1 MGALRKRFERVQN
14 SSLPCTYWSSKPWVQ
29 ANTLVEL
36 SDSPHIIY
44 SVSPPHT
51 FIDCSARST
60 VPCFNLIQPILP
72 PRASSRPRLNSNT
85 NFNTGTLCSKGKTLR
100 FRALLTHAYGTQMCC
115 LVNTVR
121 GINSEVV
128 GTLTLTS
135 SISRHISTNPS
146 PSTHNTFW
154 GNFKPYLL
162 ICQNYSDRTSPP
174 VLLKFVKT

>member
-1 MGALRKRFERVQN
+1 MYILKFETLSTGRYVGRVVR
-14 SSLPCTYWSSKPWVQ
+14 LPTH
-29 ANTLVEL
+29 NIL
-36 SDSPHIIY
+36 SHPST
-44 SVSPPHT
+44 HT
-51 FIDCSARST
+51 FIDCSPRST

-72 PRASSRPRLNSNT
+72 PRASSGPRLNSNT

-100 FRALLTHAYGTQMCC
+100 FRALLTHAHGTQMCC
-115 LVNTVR
+115 LVNTVS

-154 GNFKPYLL
+154 GNFKPFSF
-162 ICQNYSDRTSPP
+162 IISKRQRSHFFTGS
-174 VLLKFVKT
+174 LKIFKNVNNAL